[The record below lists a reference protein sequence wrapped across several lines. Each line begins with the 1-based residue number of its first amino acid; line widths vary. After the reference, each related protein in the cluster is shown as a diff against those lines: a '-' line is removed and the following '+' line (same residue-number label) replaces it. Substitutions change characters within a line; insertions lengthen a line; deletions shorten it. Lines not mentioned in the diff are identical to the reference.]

1 MRGGSNS
8 ERSHSPGCFY
18 PIFINPINKKI
29 SDIGDPLPLDG
40 DIKSV
45 PDRLGLVTVWP
56 IARGT
61 GDDKV
66 WQMSAPNLRK
76 LVEAGFAKVGAH
88 DKKRDRWS
96 LLYLGRNQRERIA
109 RGELIIT
116 GRDANGVAQVEE
128 TGERIPLAI
137 PKSVWNRQAHHAG
150 EYGSRLIRSIIPG
163 RNFAFP
169 KSIYAVRDCLKAIV
183 INKPNA
189 LILDFF
195 AGSGT
200 TLHAVNLLNAAD
212 GGQRRCILVTNNEVS
227 ADEEKTLRAAG
238 HKPGDA
244 AWEALGIARHV
255 TWPRTVCSIRGENI
269 KGEPLKGQYLGSE
282 RDMAAGFA
290 ANAIYFKLGFLDK
303 TSVALG
309 RQFAALLPLLW
320 MQAGARGECP
330 QLDEGDAL
338 PSMLLLPQNG
348 FAVLLQEKGLVA
360 LRAGMEQHADVSDVC
375 IVADCPENFARLA
388 VQFADKHCHYLYHDY
403 LENFRINAD
412 KEGQA

>member
-1 MRGGSNS
+1 M
-8 ERSHSPGCFY
+8 
-18 PIFINPINKKI
+18 
-29 SDIGDPLPLDG
+29 
-40 DIKSV
+40 
-45 PDRLGLVTVWP
+45 
-56 IARGT
+56 
-61 GDDKV
+61 
-66 WQMSAPNLRK
+66 
-76 LVEAGFAKVGAH
+76 
-88 DKKRDRWS
+88 
-96 LLYLGRNQRERIA
+96 
-109 RGELIIT
+109 
-116 GRDANGVAQVEE
+116 
-128 TGERIPLAI
+128 AI

-227 ADEEKTLRAAG
+227 ADEEKSLREAG

-255 TWPRTVCSIRGENI
+255 TWPRTVCSIRGENL
-269 KGEPLKGQYLGSE
+269 KGEPLGGQYLGTE

-290 ANAIYFKLGFLDK
+290 ANAMYFKLGFLDK

-309 RQFAALLPLLW
+309 QQFRALLPLLW

-360 LRAGMEQHADVSDVC
+360 LRAGMEQHADVSDVF

-388 VQFADKHCHYLYHDY
+388 VQFADKTCHYLYHDY